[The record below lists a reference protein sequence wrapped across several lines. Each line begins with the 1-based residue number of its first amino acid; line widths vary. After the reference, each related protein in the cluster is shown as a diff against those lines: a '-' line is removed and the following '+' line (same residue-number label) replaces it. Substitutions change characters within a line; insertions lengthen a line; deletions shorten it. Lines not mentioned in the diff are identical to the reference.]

1 MLQARRLTIC
11 LFCFVDTNF
20 HGSFLQAMEFYQPLV
35 HFVGEYD
42 TSLDGLSY
50 QNKKNVLHR
59 KNLFFLFLAY
69 LKIILQRLAHLFG
82 NMTGSKKGVCP
93 KNFLGDHCLLAP
105 ALMFLLCSLGGQAML
120 LFPSA
125 TILFWRVERDSVDN
139 SRTSSS
145 CDSSSCTQVTNRQ
158 QWCVFSQCIRIFI
171 CTCAKVYMCL
181 ANMCVTHSSCVFIC
195 ISLCICDKSIC
206 TLSIHTQEHSVL
218 FQT

>member
-1 MLQARRLTIC
+1 MERIWKALSKVKTGRDDDVEYLDSTFWFLHSPLMLQARRLTIC

-82 NMTGSKKGVCP
+82 DMTGSKKGVCP

-105 ALMFLLCSLGGQAML
+105 ALMFLLCSLGG
-120 LFPSA
+120 
-125 TILFWRVERDSVDN
+125 
-139 SRTSSS
+139 
-145 CDSSSCTQVTNRQ
+145 
-158 QWCVFSQCIRIFI
+158 
-171 CTCAKVYMCL
+171 
-181 ANMCVTHSSCVFIC
+181 
-195 ISLCICDKSIC
+195 
-206 TLSIHTQEHSVL
+206 
-218 FQT
+218 